1 MNTFRE
7 VLTSEK
13 LQYILVAF
21 GLYWA
26 WVAATIVLT
35 IAVLWTIISSFWRL
49 NVQIFKMDKLFFN
62 GSAMIT
68 KWVRGILKGSGMSR
82 STSASLAG
90 TTITLPQDTGVNS
103 RKKKG
108 VSRRSKANTQV
119 SSSTGSIKDE
129 KASV

>member
-1 MNTFRE
+1 
-7 VLTSEK
+7 
-13 LQYILVAF
+13 
-21 GLYWA
+21 
-26 WVAATIVLT
+26 
-35 IAVLWTIISSFWRL
+35 
-49 NVQIFKMDKLFFN
+49 
-62 GSAMIT
+62 MIT